1 MFIVMI
7 GVWELWN
14 VLVGPI
20 RWMPVYMVEN
30 LEKIQDR
37 KKGGE
42 DQLFVKSI
50 KHKQIGSLDCTTNAK
65 FS

>member
-1 MFIVMI
+1 M
-7 GVWELWN
+7 
-14 VLVGPI
+14 LVGPI

-50 KHKQIGSLDCTTNAK
+50 KHKRIGSLDCTTNAK